1 MEEDL
6 LKDDLMEEKLTEEE
20 LIAKYGKIPE
30 DIQDKPETYDIEDA
44 VEGTLDED
52 KDVMLDE
59 ISN

>member
-6 LKDDLMEEKLTEEE
+6 LKNDLMEEKLTEEE
-20 LIAKYGKIPE
+20 LIAKYGEIPE

-52 KDVMLDE
+52 KDVILDE
-59 ISN
+59 ISD